1 MGLFSGIG
9 TAIGAAFGMPM
20 VGMAVGGALDANRAA
35 KEARAAGNQQL
46 AFMYEQLEQAKPRDV
61 YGGAGGISF
70 DPSTRD
76 VSVDLDPRY
85 SAMLDQLLGRREGYQ
100 DIVAEY
106 TGDPIQQA
114 MELAQERTALRRP
127 QQEEDRLALE
137 ARLFEQG
144 RLGSTGGAGQQQAL
158 EESFRRQELIDEQQ
172 ALGDVMDIG
181 KTYRGYEATDMAS
194 MFDLE
199 KLPTNLYSGLATA
212 GRVTPSAGFATA
224 QTSAA
229 TAGQR
234 ASDLGMSQLGGMI
247 GNTFGSSGL
256 FGGNSMFGDNNFST
270 SWGSDATTA
279 DFYAPW

>member
-1 MGLFSGIG
+1 MGLFSSI
-9 TAIGAAFGMPM
+9 
-20 VGMAVGGALDANRAA
+20 GGALFGPIGTIGGSLIDSRRAKKGAASTGNIQQDYLNR
-35 KEARAAGNQQL
+35 
-46 AFMYEQLEQAKPRDV
+46 QLELAMPRDV
-61 YGGAGGISF
+61 SGGAGSITF
-70 DPSTRD
+70 DPETRD

-85 SAMLDQLLGRREGYQ
+85 SVMLDELLGRREGYQ
-100 DIVAEY
+100 DIVAKY

-114 MELAQERTALRRP
+114 MNLAKERTALRLP
-127 QQEEDRLALE
+127 EQQRQREQQE
-137 ARLFEQG
+137 ARLFQQG
-144 RLGSTGGAGQQQAL
+144 RLGSTGGAAQQQAL

-172 ALGDVMDIG
+172 ALSDVMDIG

-199 KLPTNLYSGLATA
+199 KLPTSLYSGLATA

-234 ASDLGMSQLGGMI
+234 AGSLGLSQLGGMI

-256 FGGNSMFGDNNFST
+256 FGSGNSMFGDNNFST